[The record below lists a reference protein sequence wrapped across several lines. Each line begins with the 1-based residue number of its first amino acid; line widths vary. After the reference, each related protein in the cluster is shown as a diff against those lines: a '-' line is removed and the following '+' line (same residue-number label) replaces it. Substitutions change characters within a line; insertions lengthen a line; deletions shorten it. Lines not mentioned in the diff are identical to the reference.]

1 VVADKAQTYWP
12 RLEGLAPWFL
22 RNANCQDTYE
32 LLSNHDRGPEAP
44 NGASSWRK
52 KCQQE
57 VAVVLRKFTFGLLAG
72 LFSLSVILLDGS
84 PGWAQKGRIKI
95 AVQGPLSGEQAA
107 LGEHIKLGAQLAV
120 EEAAKSFKSAGFELV
135 FVPYDDQAK
144 PEVGVANARNIVAD
158 QDVLVLVGHFNSGVA
173 LPASEVYKDAS
184 LAMISPANTATE
196 ITDRGYSNVNR
207 VCGRDDVQ
215 GPVGARFAAQELKLK
230 SVYII
235 HDKTLYGQGVAD
247 NFRSEANKL
256 GLKVLGYDGT
266 EERANFAPMII
277 PMKAKNPDLVY
288 FGGIYHQGGL
298 LLKQMRE
305 KGVKAAFMGPDGLD
319 SSEMVKIAGAQVIG
333 SYYTTV
339 AGPPDAYPESAAFA
353 KRFKQR
359 FGKEV
364 ESFAM
369 YGYDAAQVG
378 IKAIEQTLQSNGGKK
393 PSRAEVSAAVRKL
406 KNFKGV
412 TGSISFDSKGDPVKA
427 KYFVLQFEKRSYPG
441 KVVKVVEQQ
450 APQAPSRKL

>member
-1 VVADKAQTYWP
+1 MTVLRRLSAIVLFTGLFNVPVVA
-12 RLEGLAPWFL
+12 
-22 RNANCQDTYE
+22 
-32 LLSNHDRGPEAP
+32 
-44 NGASSWRK
+44 
-52 KCQQE
+52 
-57 VAVVLRKFTFGLLAG
+57 
-72 LFSLSVILLDGS
+72 
-84 PGWAQKGRIKI
+84 WAQKGTIKL
-95 AVQGPLSGEQAA
+95 AVQAPLSGEQAA
-107 LGEHIKLGAQLAV
+107 LGEHVKLGAQLAV
-120 EEAAKSFKSAGFELV
+120 EEASKAFKALGYDLV

-158 QDVLVLVGHFNSGVA
+158 PNVLALVGHFNSGVA
-173 LPASEVYKDAS
+173 LPASEVYKDAM

-196 ITDRGYSNVNR
+196 ITDRGYPNVNR

-215 GPVGARFAAQELKLK
+215 GPVGARFAAQDLKLK
-230 SVYII
+230 SVYVI

-247 NFRSEANKL
+247 NFRQEAIKL

-277 PMKAKNPDLVY
+277 PMRARNPDLVY
-288 FGGIYHQGGL
+288 FGGIYYQGGL

-319 SSEMVKIAGAQVIG
+319 SSEMVKITGAQVIG

-339 AGPPDAYPESAAFA
+339 AGPPDAYPETAAFA
-353 KRFKQR
+353 KKFKQR

-364 ESFAM
+364 ESFGM

-378 IKAIEQTLQSNGGKK
+378 LKAIEQAIQANGGKK

-412 TGSISFDSKGDPVKA
+412 TGSITFDNKGDPVKA
-427 KYFVLQFEKRSYPG
+427 KYFVLQFDKRSYPG
-441 KVVKVVEQQ
+441 KVVKVIEQQ
-450 APQAPSRKL
+450 APQALARK

>member
-1 VVADKAQTYWP
+1 VLQKIVPA
-12 RLEGLAPWFL
+12 L
-22 RNANCQDTYE
+22 
-32 LLSNHDRGPEAP
+32 LLSLLFGAP
-44 NGASSWRK
+44 LPA
-52 KCQQE
+52 
-57 VAVVLRKFTFGLLAG
+57 
-72 LFSLSVILLDGS
+72 
-84 PGWAQKGRIKI
+84 WAQKGTIKV
-95 AVQGPLSGEQAA
+95 AVQAPLSGEQAA
-107 LGEHIKLGAQLAV
+107 LGELVKLGAQIAV
-120 EEAAKSFKSAGFELV
+120 EDSSKSFKALGYDLV

-158 QDVLVLVGHFNSGVA
+158 PDILLLVGHFNSGVA
-173 LPASEVYKDAS
+173 LPASEVYKDAM
-184 LAMISPANTATE
+184 LTMISPANTATE
-196 ITDRGYSNVNR
+196 ITDRGYPNVNR

-215 GPVGARFAAQELKLK
+215 GPVGARFTAQDLKLK

-247 NFRSEANKL
+247 NFRSEAAKL

-288 FGGIYHQGGL
+288 FGGIYHQGAL

-319 SSEMVKIAGAQVIG
+319 SSEMVKIAGAQVTG
-333 SYYTTV
+333 TYYTTV
-339 AGPPDAYPESAAFA
+339 AGPPEAYPETAAFA
-353 KRFKQR
+353 KKFKQR

-364 ESFAM
+364 ESFAL
-369 YGYDAAQVG
+369 YGYDAALVG
-378 IKAIEQTLQSNGGKK
+378 LQAIEQTVRSNGGKK

-412 TGSISFDSKGDPVKA
+412 TGSIAFDAKGDPLKA
-427 KYFVLQFEKRSYPG
+427 KYFVLQFDKRSYPG

-450 APQAPSRKL
+450 APQAKKP

>member
-1 VVADKAQTYWP
+1 MLRPIVS
-12 RLEGLAPWFL
+12 FL
-22 RNANCQDTYE
+22 
-32 LLSNHDRGPEAP
+32 LLTWVLNVPAT
-44 NGASSWRK
+44 AS
-52 KCQQE
+52 
-57 VAVVLRKFTFGLLAG
+57 
-72 LFSLSVILLDGS
+72 
-84 PGWAQKGRIKI
+84 AQKGTIKI
-95 AVQGPLSGEQAA
+95 AVQAPLSGEQAA
-107 LGEHIKLGAQLAV
+107 LGEHVKLGAQLAV
-120 EEAAKSFKSAGFELV
+120 EEAVKTFKTLGFDLV

-144 PEVGVANARNIVAD
+144 PEVGVANARAIVAD
-158 QDVLVLVGHFNSGVA
+158 PDVLALVGHFNSGVA
-173 LPASEVYKDAS
+173 LPASEVYKDAM

-196 ITDRGYSNVNR
+196 ITDRGYANVNR

-215 GPVGARFAAQELKLK
+215 GPVGARFAAQDLKVK

-247 NFRSEANKL
+247 NFRKEADKL

-277 PMKAKNPDLVY
+277 PMRAKNPDLVY

-319 SSEMVKIAGAQVIG
+319 SSEMVKITGAAVIG

-339 AGPPDAYPESAAFA
+339 AGPPDAYPETATFA
-353 KRFKQR
+353 KKFKQR

-364 ESFAM
+364 ESFGL

-378 IKAIEQTLQSNGGKK
+378 IAAIEQAIRTEGGKK
-393 PSRAEVSAAVRKL
+393 PSRAAVSAAIRKL
-406 KNFKGV
+406 KNFRGV
-412 TGSISFDSKGDPVKA
+412 TGSITFDNKGDPVKA
-427 KYFVLQFEKRSYPG
+427 KYFVLQFDKRSYPG
-441 KVVKVVEQQ
+441 KVVKVIEQA
-450 APQAPSRKL
+450 APQAKKS

>member
-1 VVADKAQTYWP
+1 ML
-12 RLEGLAPWFL
+12 RRIFL
-22 RNANCQDTYE
+22 
-32 LLSNHDRGPEAP
+32 S
-44 NGASSWRK
+44 
-52 KCQQE
+52 
-57 VAVVLRKFTFGLLAG
+57 G
-72 LFSLSVILLDGS
+72 LFIFSILL
-84 PGWAQKGRIKI
+84 PATAWAQKGTIKI
-95 AVQGPLSGEQAA
+95 AVQAPLSGEQAA
-107 LGEHIKLGAQLAV
+107 LGEHVKLGAQLAV
-120 EEAAKSFKSAGFELV
+120 EEATKSFKALGFDLV

-158 QDVLVLVGHFNSGVA
+158 PDVLVLVGHFNSGVA
-173 LPASEVYKDAS
+173 LPSSEVYKDAM

-196 ITDRGYSNVNR
+196 ITDRGYPNVNR

-215 GPVGARFAAQELKLK
+215 GPVGARFAAQDLKLK

-247 NFRSEANKL
+247 NFRNEANKL

-305 KGVKAAFMGPDGLD
+305 KGVNAVFMGPDGLD
-319 SSEMVKIAGAQVIG
+319 SSEMVKIAGAQVVG

-353 KRFKQR
+353 KKFKQH

-369 YGYDAAQVG
+369 YGYDAALVG
-378 IKAIEQTLQSNGGKK
+378 IKAMEQAIESNGGKK
-393 PSRAEVSAAVRKL
+393 PSRAEVSSAVRKL
-406 KNFKGV
+406 KNFKGA
-412 TGSISFDSKGDPVKA
+412 TGSIAFDNKGDPVKA

-441 KVVKVVEQQ
+441 KVVKVIEQQ
-450 APQAPSRKL
+450 APQALVKKS

>member
-1 VVADKAQTYWP
+1 MTVLRRLTAIVLFTALFNVPVVA
-12 RLEGLAPWFL
+12 
-22 RNANCQDTYE
+22 
-32 LLSNHDRGPEAP
+32 
-44 NGASSWRK
+44 
-52 KCQQE
+52 
-57 VAVVLRKFTFGLLAG
+57 
-72 LFSLSVILLDGS
+72 
-84 PGWAQKGRIKI
+84 WAQKGTIKL
-95 AVQGPLSGEQAA
+95 AVQAPLSGEQAA
-107 LGEHIKLGAQLAV
+107 LGEHVKLGAQLAV
-120 EEAAKSFKSAGFELV
+120 EEASKAFKALGYDLV

-158 QDVLVLVGHFNSGVA
+158 PNVLALVGHFNSGVA
-173 LPASEVYKDAS
+173 LPASEVYKDAM

-196 ITDRGYSNVNR
+196 ITDRGYPNVNR

-215 GPVGARFAAQELKLK
+215 GPVGARFAAQDLKLK
-230 SVYII
+230 SVYVI

-247 NFRSEANKL
+247 HFRQEAIKL

-277 PMKAKNPDLVY
+277 PMRARNPDLVY
-288 FGGIYHQGGL
+288 FGGIYYQGGL

-319 SSEMVKIAGAQVIG
+319 SSEMVKITGAQVIG

-339 AGPPDAYPESAAFA
+339 AGPPDAYPETAAFA
-353 KRFKQR
+353 KKFKQR

-364 ESFAM
+364 ESFGM

-378 IKAIEQTLQSNGGKK
+378 LKAIEQAIQANGGKK

-412 TGSISFDSKGDPVKA
+412 TGSITFDNKGDPVKA
-427 KYFVLQFEKRSYPG
+427 KYFVLQFDKRSYPG
-441 KVVKVVEQQ
+441 KVVKVIEQQ
-450 APQAPSRKL
+450 APQALARK

>member
-1 VVADKAQTYWP
+1 VAT
-12 RLEGLAPWFL
+12 RIFL
-22 RNANCQDTYE
+22 SIFF
-32 LLSNHDRGPEAP
+32 LLS
-44 NGASSWRK
+44 ASLPTP
-52 KCQQE
+52 
-57 VAVVLRKFTFGLLAG
+57 V
-72 LFSLSVILLDGS
+72 
-84 PGWAQKGRIKI
+84 WAQKGTIKI
-95 AVQGPLSGEQAA
+95 AVQAPLSGEQAA

-120 EEAAKSFKSAGFELV
+120 EEATKSFKALGFDLV

-158 QDVLVLVGHFNSGVA
+158 PDILVLVGHFNSGVA
-173 LPASEVYKDAS
+173 LPSSEVYKDAMLS
-184 LAMISPANTATE
+184 MISPANTATE
-196 ITDRGYSNVNR
+196 ITDRGYPNVNR

-215 GPVGARFAAQELKLK
+215 GPVGARFAAQDLKIK

-247 NFRSEANKL
+247 NFRNEANKL

-266 EERANFAPMII
+266 EERANFAPMIT

-305 KGVKAAFMGPDGLD
+305 KGVNAVFMGPDGLD

-353 KRFKQR
+353 KKFKQR

-369 YGYDAAQVG
+369 YGYDAALVG
-378 IKAIEQTLQSNGGKK
+378 IKSIEQTLQTNGGKK

-412 TGSISFDSKGDPVKA
+412 TGSIAFDNKGDPVKA

-441 KVVKVVEQQ
+441 KVVKVIEQQ
-450 APQAPSRKL
+450 APQALAKKS